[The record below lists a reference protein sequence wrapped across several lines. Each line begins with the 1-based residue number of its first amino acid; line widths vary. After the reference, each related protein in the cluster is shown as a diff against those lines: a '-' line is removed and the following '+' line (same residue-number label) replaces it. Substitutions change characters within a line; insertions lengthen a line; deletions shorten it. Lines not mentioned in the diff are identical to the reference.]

1 MQEPAPDAPNS
12 NTEGSNTGVVIS
24 PLINED
30 WNNNN
35 SPIDLVK

>member
-1 MQEPAPDAPNS
+1 MQEPAPEAPNS

-24 PLINED
+24 PLIGED
-30 WNNNN
+30 LHYNN